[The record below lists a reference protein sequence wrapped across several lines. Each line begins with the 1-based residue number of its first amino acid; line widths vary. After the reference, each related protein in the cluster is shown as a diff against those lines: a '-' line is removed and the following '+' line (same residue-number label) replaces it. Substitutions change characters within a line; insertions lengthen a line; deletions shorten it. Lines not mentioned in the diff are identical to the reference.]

1 MSAVEQETGIA
12 DFSTLRPLTEVA
24 RGYTAFRE
32 SDILFAKITPCM
44 ENGKVAIA
52 RGLRST
58 WGFGSTEFHVLR
70 PPDDVNPD
78 YLLHFLLQ
86 GVVRREAQRHMT
98 GTAGQLRVPKE
109 FLRQLQFPLPPLPEQ
124 RRIVARLEEL
134 FSRLDAGTAALE
146 QARAQLALYRQAVL
160 RDAFQGKLTAAW
172 REAHRGELESASA
185 LLERIRREREA
196 AAPARGRRQ
205 AREPEPLDTS
215 ELPELPEGWVW
226 ATVEDVAENHDRLR
240 VPVTSSDRKPGPYAY
255 YGASG
260 VIDSVQDYLF
270 DGDYLLLAED
280 GANLLARSTPIS
292 FQAHGKFWVNNH
304 AHVLSLPAG
313 MPLSYLEHYF
323 NSLNIAR
330 YVTGTAQPKL
340 TQKNM
345 NSLPVPI
352 APPSEQMAIAYEV
365 ERRLSV
371 ADATERE
378 LVGDSERGLALR
390 QAILRSAFSGKLV
403 PQDPNDEP
411 ADALLARIEQ
421 ARQADQPTRSTRGK
435 PAQERLL

>member
-1 MSAVEQETGIA
+1 
-12 DFSTLRPLTEVA
+12 
-24 RGYTAFRE
+24 
-32 SDILFAKITPCM
+32 
-44 ENGKVAIA
+44 
-52 RGLRST
+52 
-58 WGFGSTEFHVLR
+58 
-70 PPDDVNPD
+70 
-78 YLLHFLLQ
+78 
-86 GVVRREAQRHMT
+86 
-98 GTAGQLRVPKE
+98 
-109 FLRQLQFPLPPLPEQ
+109 
-124 RRIVARLEEL
+124 
-134 FSRLDAGTAALE
+134 
-146 QARAQLALYRQAVL
+146 
-160 RDAFQGKLTAAW
+160 
-172 REAHRGELESASA
+172 
-185 LLERIRREREA
+185 
-196 AAPARGRRQ
+196 
-205 AREPEPLDTS
+205 
-215 ELPELPEGWVW
+215 
-226 ATVEDVAENHDRLR
+226 
-240 VPVTSSDRKPGPYAY
+240 
-255 YGASG
+255 
-260 VIDSVQDYLF
+260 
-270 DGDYLLLAED
+270 
-280 GANLLARSTPIS
+280 
-292 FQAHGKFWVNNH
+292 
-304 AHVLSLPAG
+304 